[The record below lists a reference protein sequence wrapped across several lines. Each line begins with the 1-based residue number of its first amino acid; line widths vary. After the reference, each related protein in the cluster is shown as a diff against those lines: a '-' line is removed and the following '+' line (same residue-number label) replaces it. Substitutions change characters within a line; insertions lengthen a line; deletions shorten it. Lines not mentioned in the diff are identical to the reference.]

1 MSVSPSSISG
11 KMLILLFCTVALF
24 SCKSPKKD
32 YNLVLISLDTTR
44 NDYIDT
50 GKGARAFTPGMK
62 AFAREAVVF
71 ERAFC
76 TIPQTLPSH
85 LSILTSYLPHEC
97 GVLSNQAIYDG
108 RCKMLQQVLKERGYY
123 TAAIISLGT
132 LAGTTGIGEGFDEF
146 HEGLNEQTVF
156 YATAERITRQA
167 TRLLQKVKDNRFFLF
182 LHYSDPHSPYAP
194 PNAPGSFKIFL
205 DEKPVAQF
213 SPHQGAILRTSLNL
227 SRGSHLVRFQ
237 VDAPV
242 KDFDHFV
249 IRKLEFSPGCRTIYK
264 NIKYSASHY
273 GGAHLLTDM
282 DGSIQVKCARPG
294 EMKIFQVIPLLTR
307 LAAARYYRQEVEY
320 MDGQVSG
327 FIQALK
333 DNGLF
338 EKTIVVITG
347 DHGEGLG
354 EREIFFGH
362 VRYLNQQ
369 FIRVPLIMHLPGF
382 KAQRIASSVSNAAIS
397 PTLLEFIGG
406 ADDNFPVQRSLLP
419 LLKKQKKK
427 LDPVLAFTF
436 SPSAIEDKLSVI
448 RWPYQ
453 CIFNLAN
460 QGKES
465 ISINREFYNLG
476 FSQSFN
482 RLDEFSPDMAR
493 RHLKGKYQVFLK
505 SFQHFR
511 GIFDYK
517 EAGQITAAHPDIE
530 KLKSLGYLR

>member
-1 MSVSPSSISG
+1 MPVSHRSLTG
-11 KMLILLFCTVALF
+11 KVLILVFCVLTAF
-24 SCKSPKKD
+24 SCKNRQPD
-32 YNLVLISLDTTR
+32 FNLVLISLDTTR
-44 NDYIDT
+44 HDYIDT

-62 AFAREAVVF
+62 AFAKEAVVF

-108 RCKMLQQVLKERGYY
+108 RCKMLQQVLKERGFY

-132 LAGTTGIGEGFDEF
+132 LAGSTGIGEGFDEF
-146 HEGLNEQTVF
+146 HEGLNDQAVF
-156 YATAERITRQA
+156 YATAERITQEA
-167 TRLLQKVKDNRFFLF
+167 TRFLQKVRDNRFFLF
-182 LHYSDPHSPYAP
+182 LHYSDPHTPYAP
-194 PNAPGSFKIFL
+194 PNAPGSFTIFL

-213 SPHQGAILRTSLNL
+213 GPHQGAILRTTLPL

-237 VDAPV
+237 VEAPG

-249 IRKLEFSPGCRTIYK
+249 IRKLEFSPGCRTVYN
-264 NIKYSASHY
+264 NIRYSATHY

-282 DGSIQVKCARPG
+282 NGSIKIKCAKPG
-294 EMKIFQVIPLLTR
+294 EMKIFQVIPLLNR
-307 LAAARYYRQEVEY
+307 LAAAHYYRQEIEY
-320 MDGQVSG
+320 MDSRLHR

-338 EKTIVVITG
+338 EKTVVVITG

-354 EREIFFGH
+354 EREVFFGH

-369 FIRVPLIMHLPGF
+369 FIRVPLIMHLPGL
-382 KAQRIASSVSNAAIS
+382 KPQRIATPVSNAFIS
-397 PTLLEFIGG
+397 PTVLQFIGY
-406 ADDNFPVQRSLLP
+406 ADDNFSTQKSLLP

-427 LDPVLAFTF
+427 SEPVFAFTF
-436 SPSAIEDKLSVI
+436 SPSAVEDKLSII

-453 CIFNLAN
+453 CIYNLVDRGAGN
-460 QGKES
+460 TS
-465 ISINREFYNLG
+465 VNREFYNLG
-476 FSQSFN
+476 FSQSYN
-482 RLDEFSPDMAR
+482 RLDEFSPGLVS

-505 SFQHFR
+505 SFQHFK

-517 EAGQITAAHPDIE
+517 QVGPITVASPDIE
-530 KLKSLGYLR
+530 KLRSLGYLR